1 MKLIDIF
8 DMSYSTEEL
17 EDFELKMLIMSYI
30 RSHDLHKI
38 VFRDRLGV
46 EFYIKFY
53 ENGCVY
59 LEPTY
64 YKDEEQAVQLRIPI
78 LDLLEYEVRKA

>member
-1 MKLIDIF
+1 MKLIDIL
-8 DMSYSTEEL
+8 DASYNTSEL
-17 EDFELKMLIMSYI
+17 QDFELKMLIMSYI
-30 RSHDLHKI
+30 KTHNLHKI
-38 VFRDRLGV
+38 MFRDSMGV
-46 EFYIKFY
+46 DFYLKFY